1 MSDDVVRVSV
11 PQIVE
16 STPARKKPPALGRG
30 LGALL
35 GEVRREEPLVPSTTS
50 PAPATLS
57 GLASL
62 PIATI
67 EPHPEQPRRHFDEA
81 ALDELA
87 ASIAARGVIQPVIV
101 RPHGPGRYQ
110 LVAGERRW
118 RAAQRAELKKIPA
131 VVKEVSDEKV
141 LELALVENIQRQE
154 LNPIEE
160 AKAFRQ
166 LIDNIGLTQEELSE
180 RIGKSRTVI
189 ATFMRFLKLPND
201 IQKLLEEE
209 KISAGHARALLMTE
223 DVSIQ
228 RSVARKILEEGIS
241 VREAEKAVKSGG
253 ATGAKKTVEDKKK
266 LKDSL
271 DPNLKLAETKLRRH
285 LGTNVRIVPNSQKV
299 GGKLEIEYY
308 SEMDLDRIYNLILK
322 Q

>member
-1 MSDDVVRVSV
+1 MS
-11 PQIVE
+11 
-16 STPARKKPPALGRG
+16 RKVLGRG
-30 LGALL
+30 LSALI
-35 GEVRREEPLVPSTTS
+35 GGDAPVATTS
-50 PAPATLS
+50 PLTKGENLLELDIDQVRPN
-57 GLASL
+57 
-62 PIATI
+62 PN
-67 EPHPEQPRRHFDEA
+67 QPRTRFTDEA
-81 ALDELA
+81 LNELS
-87 ASIAARGVIQPVIV
+87 ASIKANGIVQPILV
-101 RPHGPGRYQ
+101 RQKGQGYEI
-110 LVAGERRW
+110 VAGERRW